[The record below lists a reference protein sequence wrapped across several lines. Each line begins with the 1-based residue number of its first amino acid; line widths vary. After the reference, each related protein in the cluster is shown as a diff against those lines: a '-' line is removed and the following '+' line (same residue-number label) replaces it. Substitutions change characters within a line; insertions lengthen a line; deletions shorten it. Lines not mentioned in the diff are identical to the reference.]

1 MKARKVLGLTL
12 AELLVVVAVVMVLAA
27 VLSPMIKESKRSAQA
42 SASVQ
47 HLRQMHLAID
57 LYMGP
62 DAPDVAPYDRPS
74 EEHFYYGLFAKSPQL
89 LKSPCGDPMLWTGQK
104 YVQSITGYGIK
115 GVGPADPSYW
125 AYFELHRENSI
136 LITDQS
142 CNDFGVWDFPSTTKL
157 GLGVRRSGQLL
168 RVKKTGMPSDFR
180 WWH

>member
-1 MKARKVLGLTL
+1 MKSRTAVGLTL
-12 AELLVVVAVVMVLAA
+12 TELLVVVAVVMVIAA
-27 VLSPMIKESKRSAQA
+27 LVSPLIKDSKRSAQA

-89 LKSPCGDPMLWTGQK
+89 LKSPCGDPMIWTGER
-104 YVQSITGYGIK
+104 YIQSITGYAIK
-115 GVGPADPSYW
+115 GVEPLGESQR
-125 AYFELHRENSI
+125 AYFETQRENSI
-136 LITDQS
+136 LITDMS
-142 CNDFGVWDFPSTTKL
+142 CNDFGIWDFPATTKL
-157 GLGVRRSGQLL
+157 GLGVKRSGQLL
-168 RVKKTGMPSDFR
+168 RIKKTGMPSDFR